1 MAATDGCDFESDTD
15 SSIICV
21 CVCVWK
27 FQQNFLLFLET
38 VFGFT
43 SKTASVMGD
52 FGFLNYSFFFFL
64 PSESLTMGK
73 KFCGLS
79 ANTWCC
85 LVMARSW
92 RSLPV
97 ASVFNRLAPLRQGT
111 CIKIRF
117 TGESANTWR
126 YLATPDAGG
135 GL

>member
-52 FGFLNYSFFFFL
+52 FGFLNYSFFF
-64 PSESLTMGK
+64 SSL
-73 KFCGLS
+73 
-79 ANTWCC
+79 
-85 LVMARSW
+85 R
-92 RSLPV
+92 
-97 ASVFNRLAPLRQGT
+97 VFNNGEEILWAECKHLVLSCNGPLVAV
-111 CIKIRF
+111 
-117 TGESANTWR
+117 S
-126 YLATPDAGG
+126 AGG
-135 GL
+135 VCV